1 MSVMDQ
7 YPFIFSRERKWRLRR
22 HLTFWAV
29 WWLSLSFLYSFIA
42 ARTAGDYLSHLP
54 VSMMESLVY
63 LIVHIMLSY
72 LLIYFVVP
80 RFIMRQKYGQAA
92 IMVVC
97 CFLLAAG
104 TSALVKFTVINNIS
118 DFYMMEPRKFFW
130 PSWASFHMAMMA
142 GLRGGITVAGFAVA
156 IKLMKTLYE
165 KQERNLQL
173 QKENTE
179 SQLQLLKAQVHP
191 HFLFNTLNNIFS
203 LTQDK
208 SPAAAKMVTSLSDM
222 LRFMLYESNKPV
234 VPLSREFH
242 LIREYIALEK
252 VRYGNRL
259 DLHVELPDQD
269 NELYIAPLLL
279 LPLIENSFK
288 HGTSDIIDQ
297 PWITLSARIEDNML
311 FLKLLNGKS
320 AGSIIPGENGGIG
333 LQNVRKRLQL
343 LYPGRHE
350 LQMQQEEEVFIINM
364 KVELVRIKQI
374 QPGSIAAENQPHV

>member
-1 MSVMDQ
+1 MAVMDQ
-7 YPFIFSRERKWRLRR
+7 YPFIFSKERKWRIRR
-22 HLTFWAV
+22 HLAFWTV
-29 WWLSLSFLYSFIA
+29 WWLSLAFLYSFIA
-42 ARTAGDYLSHLP
+42 ARTVGDYLSHLP
-54 VSMMESLVY
+54 VTVMESFVY
-63 LIVHIMLSY
+63 ITVHITLSY

-80 RFIMRQKYGQAA
+80 RFILKQKYGQAA
-92 IMVVC
+92 IMTLL
-97 CFLLAAG
+97 CFLLAACL
-104 TSALVKFTVINNIS
+104 SAILKFTVINPASSLYVLEI
-118 DFYMMEPRKFFW
+118 PKKFW
-130 PSWASFHMAMMA
+130 PAWASFHMAMMA

-191 HFLFNTLNNIFS
+191 HFLFNTLNNIYS

-208 SPAAAKMVTSLSDM
+208 SPAAAKLVTGLSDM
-222 LRFMLYESNKPV
+222 LRFMLYESNKPL

-242 LIREYIALEK
+242 LIREYIELEK

-259 DLHVELPDQD
+259 DLHVDLPDND
-269 NELYIAPLLL
+269 NGLYITPLLL

-297 PWITLSARIEDNML
+297 PWITLSARLEDNVL
-311 FLKLLNGKS
+311 FIKLLNGKS
-320 AGSIIPGENGGIG
+320 AGNNVPAENGGIG

-343 LYPGRHE
+343 IYPGRHE
-350 LQMQQEEEVFIINM
+350 LQVQEEEEVFIINM
-364 KVELVRIKQI
+364 KVELVRIKQLSS
-374 QPGSIAAENQPHV
+374 PMPLENQHHV